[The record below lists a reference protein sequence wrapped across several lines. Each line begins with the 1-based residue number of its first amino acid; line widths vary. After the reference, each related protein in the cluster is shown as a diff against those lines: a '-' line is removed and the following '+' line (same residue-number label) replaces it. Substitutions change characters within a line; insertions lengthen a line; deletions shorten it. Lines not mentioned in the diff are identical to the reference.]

1 MKTFDFT
8 FENVVIKQTE
18 DGIFVGNRLF
28 LNACIEK
35 ITYCYH
41 FTSYTHYTKTY
52 QIELIARDSCFPTI
66 PIVLKYDKEQ
76 PNDFFKQLKSNQ
88 LKSNFSPQDSIIVWN
103 QLVINKDTAL
113 LNKNPLL
120 SSDNCGWIRFKNNL
134 YYMTSK
140 FAISKDGPIYEYHCN
155 NPDAEIIYNPKMP
168 PNIAF
173 DNTKSIL
180 FADFQETIPILITQ
194 VLSLLFPII
203 RKKKLYPIPCLFLSG
218 ETSTGKTQLAL
229 KIGTLFGTS
238 ESNGIRNFMILQNNI
253 REFNR
258 RQKGFSDTTFILD
271 DARIP
276 KSQTL
281 CRSITDVIEF
291 CGRASF
297 DKSDSTI
304 TPIITGEPQIFNGQL
319 DSLKN
324 RFIEIYLPF
333 NEEAISYRKFLIEK
347 LDEKPKAL
355 KTCLVYFI
363 RFICRNANNPIIDD
377 IINRAEKEFYSLS
390 TPSPLRSQD
399 NLLMHY
405 IGLSIF
411 LYYGRTECQF
421 IGVQKYQQRYEA
433 ILKNIQH
440 YTHIQT
446 EDGQVKIFQIFL
458 LYLIDKK
465 KLRIYRPKAY
475 TYDIL
480 YNAGNHNP
488 PRKNLDVTYA
498 HYAVIDSSCKFSG
511 IYIDKCSSIPG
522 CEKKFRNTPILLLN
536 RQELFYMISKVNDDL
551 INDNFIEG
559 ISTNPYIDKPLYL
572 SERSLIRL
580 LAKQGILCTEERA
593 GKDIGLKNY
602 SFKYPHWID
611 NRICL
616 QSTIGLDIS
625 KCYINEFIPNIIE
638 SPESELPPKSLY
650 LKPKSP
656 YPQEKMEEFFK
667 DIRPFL

>member
-41 FTSYTHYTKTY
+41 FTSYSHYTRTY

-76 PNDFFKQLKSNQ
+76 PNDFFKQIKSNQ

-113 LNKNPLL
+113 RNKNPLL

-203 RKKKLYPIPCLFLSG
+203 RKKKLYPIPGLFLSG

-377 IINRAEKEFYSLS
+377 IINRAEKEFYSSS
-390 TPSPLRSQD
+390 TRSPLRSQD
-399 NLLMHY
+399 NLFMHY

-421 IGVQKYQQRYEA
+421 IGGQEYHQRYQSV
-433 ILKNIQH
+433 LKNIEH

-446 EDGQVKIFQIFL
+446 EDGQVKIFQIFQ
-458 LYLIDKK
+458 IG
-465 KLRIYRPKAY
+465 RA
-475 TYDIL
+475 
-480 YNAGNHNP
+480 
-488 PRKNLDVTYA
+488 
-498 HYAVIDSSCKFSG
+498 SC
-511 IYIDKCSSIPG
+511 
-522 CEKKFRNTPILLLN
+522 R
-536 RQELFYMISKVNDDL
+536 
-551 INDNFIEG
+551 
-559 ISTNPYIDKPLYL
+559 
-572 SERSLIRL
+572 ERV
-580 LAKQGILCTEERA
+580 
-593 GKDIGLKNY
+593 
-602 SFKYPHWID
+602 
-611 NRICL
+611 
-616 QSTIGLDIS
+616 
-625 KCYINEFIPNIIE
+625 
-638 SPESELPPKSLY
+638 
-650 LKPKSP
+650 
-656 YPQEKMEEFFK
+656 
-667 DIRPFL
+667 